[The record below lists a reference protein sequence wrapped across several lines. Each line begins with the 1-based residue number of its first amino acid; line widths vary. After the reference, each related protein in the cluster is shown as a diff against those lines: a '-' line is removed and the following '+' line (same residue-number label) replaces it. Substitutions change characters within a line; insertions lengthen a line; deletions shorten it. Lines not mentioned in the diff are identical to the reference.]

1 MSVPVLSLLIIV
13 PLAGG
18 LSLLAVSRRNELAIR
33 LGTLAVCLLE
43 LCLSFVALSRF
54 DKGLWQMQLV
64 EHHPWIESLNISYAL
79 GVDGI
84 SVLFLP
90 LTALITLMGV
100 AVSYKSITVK
110 AKEFFISLLLLE
122 SAMVGVFCATDLML
136 FYIFWE
142 AMLIP
147 MFLLIGVWGGPRRIY
162 ATVKFFLYT
171 LLGSL
176 LMLLGI
182 ITLYLKGGHTFD
194 IAALARNSFDP
205 RLQLLLFWAF
215 FAAFAVKVPMW
226 PVHTWLPDAHTEAP
240 TAASVILAG
249 VLIKM
254 GAYGF
259 LRFSLPL
266 FPYAAWVLFKPML
279 VLSVIAIVYGA
290 LVCLAQTDVKRLI
303 AYSSVSHMGFV
314 TLGMFALT
322 QKGVEGSILQMI
334 NHGIVTG
341 ALFLGVGMLYDRTH
355 TREIRVY
362 GGLASVMPLLSAFF
376 MLFTLAAVGL
386 PGTNGFVGEFLI
398 LLGGFERAPWA
409 AVVAS
414 SGLILGAWYMLWLY
428 QRVFFRKVSE
438 TVSGLAG
445 ETLDMREVAIL
456 LVMAVLIIGIGIF
469 PNVLLEYM
477 HASVEH
483 LVTDTQQAFAA
494 FSVN

>member
-18 LSLLAVSRRNELAIR
+18 LSLLAVSRRNDLAIR
-33 LGTLAVCLLE
+33 LGALAVCLLE
-43 LCLSFVALSRF
+43 LCLSFVALCRF
-54 DKGLWQMQLV
+54 DKSLWQMQLV
-64 EHHPWIESLNISYAL
+64 ENQPWIESLNINYAL

-110 AKEFFISLLLLE
+110 TKEFFISLLLLE

-215 FAAFAVKVPMW
+215 FAAFAVKVPMRIQKR
-226 PVHTWLPDAHTEAP
+226 PRLP
-240 TAASVILAG
+240 
-249 VLIKM
+249 
-254 GAYGF
+254 
-259 LRFSLPL
+259 R
-266 FPYAAWVLFKPML
+266 
-279 VLSVIAIVYGA
+279 
-290 LVCLAQTDVKRLI
+290 
-303 AYSSVSHMGFV
+303 
-314 TLGMFALT
+314 
-322 QKGVEGSILQMI
+322 
-334 NHGIVTG
+334 
-341 ALFLGVGMLYDRTH
+341 
-355 TREIRVY
+355 
-362 GGLASVMPLLSAFF
+362 
-376 MLFTLAAVGL
+376 
-386 PGTNGFVGEFLI
+386 
-398 LLGGFERAPWA
+398 
-409 AVVAS
+409 
-414 SGLILGAWYMLWLY
+414 
-428 QRVFFRKVSE
+428 
-438 TVSGLAG
+438 
-445 ETLDMREVAIL
+445 
-456 LVMAVLIIGIGIF
+456 
-469 PNVLLEYM
+469 
-477 HASVEH
+477 
-483 LVTDTQQAFAA
+483 
-494 FSVN
+494 

>member
-1 MSVPVLSLLIIV
+1 MSVPVLSLLIFV

-18 LSLLAVSRRNELAIR
+18 LSLLAVARRNEETIK
-33 LGTLAVCLLE
+33 LGTLAVCLIE
-43 LCLSFVALSRF
+43 LCLSFVALGRF
-54 DKGLWQMQLV
+54 DKSLWQMQLV
-64 EHHPWIESLNISYAL
+64 ENCAWIESLNINYAL

-100 AVSYKSITVK
+100 AVSYKSIKVK
-110 AKEFFISLLLLE
+110 AKVFFISLLLLE

-182 ITLYLKGGHTFD
+182 ILLYLKGGHTFD
-194 IAALARNSFDP
+194 IMALARNDFAP

-266 FPYAAWVLFKPML
+266 FPYAAWVLLKPML

-314 TLGMFALT
+314 TLGLFSLT

-355 TREIRVY
+355 TREIKVY
-362 GGLASVMPLLSAFF
+362 GGLASVVPVLAAFF
-376 MLFTLAAVGL
+376 MVFSPAAAGL
-386 PGTNGFVGEFLI
+386 PASNGFVG
-398 LLGGFERAPWA
+398 
-409 AVVAS
+409 
-414 SGLILGAWYMLWLY
+414 
-428 QRVFFRKVSE
+428 
-438 TVSGLAG
+438 
-445 ETLDMREVAIL
+445 
-456 LVMAVLIIGIGIF
+456 
-469 PNVLLEYM
+469 
-477 HASVEH
+477 
-483 LVTDTQQAFAA
+483 
-494 FSVN
+494 